1 MTRLTLRHQRG
12 ATLIV
17 ALIMLV
23 LLTLFALSA
32 MNASNTALKIA
43 SNTQT
48 RSEAI
53 AAVQQEI
60 NKVMS
65 VNFTR
70 SPAAIA
76 AAAGNKPVDIN
87 NDGAVDYNVV
97 IATPHCM
104 GAFPIRNAELGYSAA
119 DNRCRISGASMSLC
133 ANSQWDIGGS
143 ATDPVSGASVS
154 IHQGVAVRVLT
165 ASATVAGGPCA
176 PTP

>member
-1 MTRLTLRHQRG
+1 MTRLTLHHQQG

-32 MNASNTALKIA
+32 LNTSNTALKIA

-70 SPAAIA
+70 NPTTIA

-87 NDGAVDYNVV
+87 NDGAVDYNVL
-97 IATPHCM
+97 ITTPRCM
-104 GAFPIRNAELGYSAA
+104 GAFPKRNIDLDYTPAE
-119 DNRCRISGASMSLC
+119 NRCRSGGSLSLC
-133 ANSQWDIGGS
+133 ANSQWDVGGS
-143 ATDPVSGASVS
+143 ATDPISGATVA
-154 IHQGVAVRVLT
+154 INQGVAVLVLT
-165 ASATVAGGPCA
+165 ASATIAGSPCA